1 MLKYRG
7 NKLIRTGFMGV
18 ILAILIVLIGLSPET
33 LTSMATG
40 IRYQAQFSD
49 AGGLTAGN
57 DVTIAGI
64 KVGSVSD
71 VSLKGR
77 NAVVT
82 FAIDSTVELGSDTT
96 AHVRT
101 GTLLGE
107 RVLTLESS
115 GNDTM
120 HPMDI
125 IPVSR
130 TASPYS
136 LTEAVSELTTN
147 TAGTDT
153 GSLNQSLDTLSETLD
168 QVAPQLG
175 PTFDGI
181 TRLSQAINDRD
192 DTLGVL
198 LKDGADVTKI
208 LSDRSAQVNTLILN
222 ADDLVAVLNERRYAI
237 VELLAHTSALS
248 KQLSGLIHENEEK
261 LAPTLDKLNAV
272 TAVLEKNR
280 DNIAKALPGL
290 AKFQTTLGETIG
302 NGPYYQAYIP
312 NLFFGEIFQPF
323 FDYAFGF
330 RRGTNAGQPPDNA
343 GPRAELPFPYNGI
356 PQENEKW
363 GPPPPP

>member
-7 NKLIRTGFMGV
+7 RKLVRTGFIGV
-18 ILAILIVLIGLSPET
+18 VLSILIVLVGLSPET
-33 LTSMATG
+33 MRSMATEV
-40 IRYQAQFSD
+40 RYQAQFAD
-49 AGGLTAGN
+49 AGGLTPGN

-64 KVGSVSD
+64 KVGNVAA
-71 VSLKGR
+71 VSLRGR
-77 NAVVT
+77 NALVT
-82 FAIDSTVELGSDTT
+82 FGIDSGISLGSDTT

-107 RVLTLESS
+107 RVLTLESA
-115 GNDTM
+115 GGAAM
-120 HPMDI
+120 HPMDV
-125 IPVSR
+125 IPAAR
-130 TASPYS
+130 TSSPYS

-153 GSLNQSLDTLSETLD
+153 ASLNQSLDTLSDTLD

-175 PTFDGI
+175 PAFDGI
-181 TRLSQAINDRD
+181 TRLSRALNERD
-192 DTLGVL
+192 DSLSLL

-208 LSDRSAQVNTLILN
+208 LADRSAQVNTLILN
-222 ADDLVAVLNERRYAI
+222 ANDLVGVLSDRRYAI
-237 VELLAHTSALS
+237 VELLAHTSALA
-248 KQLSGLIHENEEK
+248 KQLSALIHENQEK

-312 NLFFGEIFQPF
+312 NLVFGQLLQPF

-363 GPPPPP
+363 GPPPP

>member
-7 NKLIRTGFMGV
+7 SQLLRAGFMGV
-18 ILAILIVLIGLSPET
+18 VLIVLVIAVGLAPER
-33 LTSMATG
+33 LTAWATQ
-40 IRYQAQFSD
+40 IRYQALFAD
-49 AGGLTAGN
+49 AGGVAAGN
-57 DVTIAGI
+57 DVVISGI
-64 KVGSVSD
+64 KVGTVSSVA
-71 VSLKGR
+71 LQGR
-77 NAVVT
+77 NALVT
-82 FAIDSTVELGSDTT
+82 FTIDGSVPLGSATT

-107 RVLTLESS
+107 RVVTLESA
-115 GNDTM
+115 GGGTM
-120 HPMDI
+120 HPMAV
-125 IPVSR
+125 IPVTR

-136 LTEAVSELTTN
+136 LTEAVSELTSN

-153 GSLNQSLDTLSETLD
+153 ASLNQSLDTLSETLN

-175 PTFDGI
+175 PTFDGV

-192 DTLGVL
+192 DTLGEL
-198 LKDGADVTKI
+198 LKDSADVTKI
-208 LSDRSAQVNTLILN
+208 LSDRSQQVNTLILN
-222 ADDLVAVLNERRYAI
+222 ANDLVAVLSERRYAI

-248 KQLSGLIHENEEK
+248 QQLSGIIHDNEEQ

-290 AKFQTTLGETIG
+290 AKFQMTLGETIG
-302 NGPYYQAYIP
+302 NGPYYQAYVP
-312 NLFFGEIFQPF
+312 NIFFGEIFQPF

-330 RRGTNAGQPPDNA
+330 RRGVNAGQPPDNA

-356 PQENEKW
+356 PGPGEQW
-363 GPPPPP
+363 GTPPP

>member
-7 NKLIRTGFMGV
+7 MQLIRTGVIGAVLV
-18 ILAILIVLIGLSPET
+18 ILVISVGLAPER
-33 LTSMATG
+33 LVSWATA
-40 IRYQAQFSD
+40 IRYQAQFAD
-49 AGGLTAGN
+49 AGGVAAGN
-57 DVTIAGI
+57 DVTISGI
-64 KVGSVSD
+64 KVGTVSN
-71 VSLKGR
+71 VALQGR
-77 NAVVT
+77 NALVT
-82 FAIDSTVELGSDTT
+82 FTIDGTVPLGSDTT

-107 RVLTLESS
+107 RVLTLESKGS
-115 GNDTM
+115 GTM
-120 HPMDI
+120 GPMDV

-153 GSLNQSLDTLSETLD
+153 ASLNQSLHTLSTTLD

-175 PTFDGI
+175 PTFDGL
-181 TRLSQAINDRD
+181 TRLSQALNDRD
-192 DTLGVL
+192 DTLGEL
-198 LKDGADVTKI
+198 LENGADVTKI
-208 LSDRSAQVNTLILN
+208 LADRSQKVNTLILN
-222 ADDLVAVLNERRYAI
+222 ANDLVAVLSERRYEI
-237 VELLAHTSALS
+237 VELLVHTSALA
-248 KQLSGLIHENEEK
+248 KQLSGLIKDNEEQ

-272 TAVLEKNR
+272 TAILEKNR

-290 AKFQTTLGETIG
+290 AKFQITLGETIG

-312 NLFFGEIFQPF
+312 NIVFGQLLQPWL
-323 FDYAFGF
+323 DYAFGF

-356 PQENEKW
+356 PGPGEQW
-363 GPPPPP
+363 GPPR

>member
-7 NKLIRTGFMGV
+7 AQLVRAGFMGV
-18 ILAILIVLIGLSPET
+18 VLAVLVIAVGLAPER
-33 LTSMATG
+33 LVSLATA
-40 IRYQAQFSD
+40 IRYQALFAD
-49 AGGLTAGN
+49 AGGVAAGN
-57 DVTIAGI
+57 DVTISGI
-64 KVGSVSD
+64 KVGSVSN
-71 VSLKGR
+71 VALQGR
-77 NAVVT
+77 NALVT
-82 FAIDSTVELGSDTT
+82 FTIDGTVPLGSDTT

-107 RVLTLESS
+107 RVLTLESQ
-115 GNDTM
+115 GEGTM
-120 HPMDI
+120 RPMDV

-153 GSLNQSLDTLSETLD
+153 ASLNQSLDTLSTTLD
-168 QVAPQLG
+168 QVAPQLR
-175 PTFDGI
+175 PTFEGVS
-181 TRLSQAINDRD
+181 RLSQAINDRD

-208 LSDRSAQVNTLILN
+208 LAARSQQVNTLILN
-222 ADDLVAVLNERRYAI
+222 ANDLVAVLSERRYAI
-237 VELLAHTSALS
+237 VELLAHTSSLS
-248 KQLSGLIHENEEK
+248 QQLSGLIAENEQE

-290 AKFQTTLGETIG
+290 AKFQITLGETIG
-302 NGPYYQAYIP
+302 NGPYYQAYVP
-312 NLFFGEIFQPF
+312 NLFFGQLFQPWL
-323 FDYAFGF
+323 DYAFGF
-330 RRGTNAGQPPDNA
+330 RRGVNAGQPPDNA

-356 PQENEKW
+356 PQPWEQW
-363 GPPPPP
+363 GEPPR

>member
-7 NKLIRTGFMGV
+7 MQLIRTGVIGAVLV
-18 ILAILIVLIGLSPET
+18 ILVISVGLAPER
-33 LTSMATG
+33 LVSWATA
-40 IRYQAQFSD
+40 IRYQAQFAD
-49 AGGLTAGN
+49 AGGVAAGN
-57 DVTIAGI
+57 DVTISGI
-64 KVGSVSD
+64 KVGTVSN
-71 VSLKGR
+71 VALQGR
-77 NAVVT
+77 NALVT
-82 FAIDSTVELGSDTT
+82 FTIDGTVPLGPDTT

-107 RVLTLESS
+107 RVLTLESKGS
-115 GNDTM
+115 GTM
-120 HPMDI
+120 GPMDV

-153 GSLNQSLDTLSETLD
+153 ASLNQSLDTLSTTLD

-175 PTFDGI
+175 PTFDGL
-181 TRLSQAINDRD
+181 TRLSQALNDRD
-192 DTLGVL
+192 TTLGEL
-198 LKDGADVTKI
+198 LEDGANVTKI
-208 LSDRSAQVNTLILN
+208 LADRSQQVNTLILN
-222 ADDLVAVLNERRYAI
+222 ANDLVAVLSERRYEI
-237 VELLAHTSALS
+237 VELLVHTSALA
-248 KQLSGLIHENEEK
+248 KQLSGLIKDNEEQ

-272 TAVLEKNR
+272 TAILEKNR

-290 AKFQTTLGETIG
+290 AKFQITLGETIG

-312 NLFFGEIFQPF
+312 NIVFGQLLQPWL
-323 FDYAFGF
+323 DYAFGF

-356 PQENEKW
+356 PGPGEQW
-363 GPPPPP
+363 GPPR